1 MNETLRIQ
9 IAIVL
14 ACNLFI
20 VIPAGH
26 GIGFLALMEFAVLCL
41 RSYEFT
47 LSINEYEDTF
57 GLASILSLIGQVVL
71 VGSFFIK
78 SQKVFAGASIIAL
91 SCLFFGFSLLTYRSL
106 LGETLATISFVTG
119 IPFIIASIILLSK
132 LMTQQLEEEDPNRNG
147 RQ

>member
-14 ACNLFI
+14 ACNSFI

-41 RSYEFT
+41 RGYEFT
-47 LSINEYEDTF
+47 LSIIEYEDTF

-91 SCLFFGFSLLTYRSL
+91 SCLFLGFSLLAYRSL

-119 IPFIIASIILLSK
+119 IPFIIASIILVSK